1 MKKVSTKIPAMIG
14 MLLALAVIFFLT
26 KGALYSMT
34 PTLFDD
40 GSSIYDPELTAWGSG
55 LFALV
60 VSAFSMIFYMVD
72 AVLSAIKAFLKIH
85 PIFNAVLAATILIC
99 TVFAVLIISNVLVTA
114 VNLVWYM
121 CYFAIFILEIVS
133 IVKCCKQKGG
143 AKNE

>member
-1 MKKVSTKIPAMIG
+1 MKKVSTKIPAMLG
-14 MLLALAVIFFLT
+14 MLLALAVFFFLA
-26 KGALYSMT
+26 KGALYSMV
-34 PTLFDD
+34 PNLFDD

-60 VSAFSMIFYMVD
+60 VSALSMIFYMVD

-114 VNLVWYM
+114 VNLVWYV

-133 IVKCCKQKGG
+133 IVRHIRINN
-143 AKNE
+143 AE